1 MPQFS
6 SPTHCVFCGVSA
18 CEAQPDAL
26 PMRQG
31 TICEL
36 RAFLFSW
43 CIPTTWHF
51 EALKKICENA
61 ESHPDSAFS
70 MCKLCFQWRRRTGVR
85 RSMTK
90 CFTPFDSVLLYL
102 LTPGEVD
109 KPDQRS
115 LQRLLNALGS
125 TGNQFQGLLPHPVQ
139 LILTEVVGI
148 VDTDLEDAIFL
159 AWWKTNEEPL
169 FFRSGAT
176 AKCLRRLFKRQRRGS
191 L

>member
-1 MPQFS
+1 
-6 SPTHCVFCGVSA
+6 
-18 CEAQPDAL
+18 
-26 PMRQG
+26 
-31 TICEL
+31 
-36 RAFLFSW
+36 
-43 CIPTTWHF
+43 
-51 EALKKICENA
+51 
-61 ESHPDSAFS
+61 
-70 MCKLCFQWRRRTGVR
+70 
-85 RSMTK
+85 MTK

-139 LILTEVVGI
+139 LILAEVVGI